1 MAGIIGGTMEKHP
14 QVEIIRLIPAGLNDG
29 ILFHAKAQSINT
41 KGAKKNRILFE
52 SLCALSVKQK
62 SFLTRTILHHTH
74 STQHIRHIGESMLR
88 EQIARRRTAMAM

>member
-41 KGAKKNRILFE
+41 
-52 SLCALSVKQK
+52 
-62 SFLTRTILHHTH
+62 
-74 STQHIRHIGESMLR
+74 
-88 EQIARRRTAMAM
+88 